1 MNIFNK
7 PRKKKQEQ
15 KMIIDSVVISNGS
28 DKTNIIL
35 NKLRL
40 SPMFPELEYFQT
52 NRAQT
57 FICCKYKQF

>member
-1 MNIFNK
+1 
-7 PRKKKQEQ
+7 
-15 KMIIDSVVISNGS
+15 MIIDSVVISNGS

-57 FICCKYKQF
+57 FICCKYKQFWK